1 MKKSAALC
9 LSFAMILSGASASV
23 IPKNMT
29 LNLNINIEGIFGGEN
44 KTQDQTEE
52 NNTYGERVGGQS
64 VYTEKQNNNPERQ
77 RNTDDMK
84 ITDESTATRDPLLD
98 LISSIFGN

>member
-1 MKKSAALC
+1 
-9 LSFAMILSGASASV
+9 MILSGASASV

-44 KTQDQTEE
+44 KSQGQNDE

-64 VYTEKQNNNPERQ
+64 VYTERQNNNPERQ

-98 LISSIFGN
+98 LISSIFGG

>member
-1 MKKSAALC
+1 MVLC
-9 LSFAMILSGASASV
+9 LSTAMILSGASGAV

-29 LNLNINIEGIFGGEN
+29 LNLNINFEGFFDGGN
-44 KTQDQTEE
+44 STQEQGSQ

-64 VYTEKQNNNPERQ
+64 VYTERKQNNPQEQ

-84 ITDESTATRDPLLD
+84 ITDESTASRDPLLD
-98 LISSIFGN
+98 FISSIFEN